1 MIGGSR
7 IDGDLRHALSVARF
21 WVEGACHRLE
31 RRATWRELM
40 LMSDLRFPLLHG
52 FIDITR
58 ARIIRD
64 WYRGGATLCG
74 VTGHAFAAWPE
85 DMARI
90 AGHENNGNQLL
101 GDELCKVAT
110 EVLQEASFL

>member
-1 MIGGSR
+1 
-7 IDGDLRHALSVARF
+7 
-21 WVEGACHRLE
+21 
-31 RRATWRELM
+31 M
-40 LMSDLRFPLLHG
+40 LMPDLGFPLLRGFIDMLLRG

-74 VTGHAFAAWPE
+74 LTGHAFAVWPE

-90 AGHENNGNQLL
+90 AGPDNNGNQIL
-101 GDELCKVAT
+101 GDELCKVAA
-110 EVLQEASFL
+110 EVLHEVSFI

>member
-1 MIGGSR
+1 
-7 IDGDLRHALSVARF
+7 
-21 WVEGACHRLE
+21 
-31 RRATWRELM
+31 M
-40 LMSDLRFPLLHG
+40 LMPDLGFPLLRG

-58 ARIIRD
+58 ARIICD
-64 WYRGGATLCG
+64 CYRGGATLCG

-90 AGHENNGNQLL
+90 AGHENNGNQIL

-110 EVLQEASFL
+110 EVLHEASFF

>member
-1 MIGGSR
+1 
-7 IDGDLRHALSVARF
+7 
-21 WVEGACHRLE
+21 
-31 RRATWRELM
+31 M
-40 LMSDLRFPLLHG
+40 LMPDLSFPLLRG

-90 AGHENNGNQLL
+90 AGHEKKRQSDPRRRTMQGRDRGL
-101 GDELCKVAT
+101 GGGVAS
-110 EVLQEASFL
+110 LMGSLRPKR